1 LRGTEAIAAAGAFV
15 DVAAEKVERLH
26 AIHPFAQRGTA
37 CMFSGGKFVEA
48 RALRRKVDD
57 EIERLQI
64 VERCERFCDFLFRV
78 FPRRVKGRD
87 VAVAEAGP
95 LSGAKFGFQRAD
107 LAMKIE
113 EAETLAKRARVVVAF
128 VISRQDPN
136 FFAKRFHDFAT
147 AVEVLAKRGEIAGSD
162 VDICWL
168 RDQLF
173 EGARIAVDV
182 AEDQNLHG
190 ATA

>member
-26 AIHPFAQRGTA
+26 SIHPFTQRGAT
-37 CMFSGGKFVEA
+37 CVFSGGKLVKA
-48 RALRRKVDD
+48 SALGRKVYD

-64 VERCERFCDFLFRV
+64 VEWREGFCNFLFCV
-78 FPRRVKGRD
+78 FSRRVEGRD

-95 LSGAKFGFQRAD
+95 LRGAAFGFHGAD
-107 LAMKIE
+107 LAMKVE
-113 EAETLAKRARVVVAF
+113 EAEALAKGARVVMAF
-128 VISRQDPN
+128 VISRQHPY
-136 FFAKRFHDFAT
+136 FFAERFHDFAT
-147 AVEVLAKRGEIAGSD
+147 AVEVLAKCRKIAGGD

>member
-1 LRGTEAIAAAGAFV
+1 M
-15 DVAAEKVERLH
+15 KV
-26 AIHPFAQRGTA
+26 
-37 CMFSGGKFVEA
+37 
-48 RALRRKVDD
+48 
-57 EIERLQI
+57 
-64 VERCERFCDFLFRV
+64 
-78 FPRRVKGRD
+78 
-87 VAVAEAGP
+87 
-95 LSGAKFGFQRAD
+95 
-107 LAMKIE
+107 E
-113 EAETLAKRARVVVAF
+113 EAEALAKGACLVVTL
-128 VISRQDPN
+128 VISRQHPY
-136 FFAKRFHDFAT
+136 FFAERFHDFAT